1 MDGWVKIEI
10 LNDFMAVHIENWL
23 VAEFS
28 MIFWRRGG
36 LSLSALLLE
45 KQKHKENEI
54 EIEINIEL
62 DSHTYFLSPKA
73 VGQSSS
79 IMKEIKFAPCVQPDP
94 DNVELVVGRSTF
106 WERYEDQIK
115 KM

>member
-1 MDGWVKIEI
+1 VKIEI

-54 EIEINIEL
+54 EIEL
-62 DSHTYFLSPKA
+62 DSRTYFLSPEA

-79 IMKEIKFAPCVQPDP
+79 IMKEIGFAPCVQPDP
-94 DNVELVVGRSTF
+94 DNVELVVGRPTF
-106 WERYEDQIK
+106 WVRYEEQIEK
-115 KM
+115 ILD